1 MQPPITPPTSLT
13 GHGLLL
19 PASVLHSGWFAVLA
33 TFVALNTVMYCA
45 LALGKMLPKVY
56 VTDWLHTRNRRAQTR
71 SIYPD
76 GFTPTEP
83 VDDRPLH
90 PVG

>member
-1 MQPPITPPTSLT
+1 MTALAAGHP

-19 PASVLHSGWFAVLA
+19 PEGVLHSEWFAVLA

-45 LALGKMLPKVY
+45 LAKVLPKVY
-56 VTDWLHTRNRRAQTR
+56 VTDWIHTRNRRAETR

-76 GFTPTEP
+76 GFEP
-83 VDDRPLH
+83 
-90 PVG
+90 GAASGS

>member
-1 MQPPITPPTSLT
+1 MSTAVMTAVAAGHP

-19 PASVLHSGWFAVLA
+19 PEGVLHSEWFAVLA

-45 LALGKMLPKVY
+45 LALAKVLPKVY
-56 VTDWLHTRNRRAQTR
+56 VTDWVHTRNRRAQTR

-76 GFTPTEP
+76 GFEP
-83 VDDRPLH
+83 DETATS
-90 PVG
+90 